1 MQSMI
6 RERGEIR
13 LIHPR

>member
-1 MQSMI
+1 MI